1 MKNRKQTLFFAAS
14 ILALAAIG
22 APQVR
27 EVLKVL
33 GVGAVVQKFGPQIN
47 SAINR
52 LANHKD
58 TANAY
63 TKVVPIISVGSR
75 KAIGAAQVQ
84 GSRAR
89 VQTVKSVAQL
99 DQNILGGEVKI
110 RALIPIASNDLANIR
125 KVEGVGVSGI
135 VDLKL

>member
-14 ILALAAIG
+14 NLALAAIG